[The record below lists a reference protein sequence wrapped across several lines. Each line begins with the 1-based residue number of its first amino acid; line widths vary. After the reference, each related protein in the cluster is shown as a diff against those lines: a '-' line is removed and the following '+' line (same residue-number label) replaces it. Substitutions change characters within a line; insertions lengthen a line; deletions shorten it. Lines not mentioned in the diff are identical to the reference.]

1 MDEMAWNKWMMI
13 GEGVQ
18 PSWPCEASWGLKG
31 LSKHTMAIY
40 KVGSYVDWNNVL
52 TVVYM

>member
-1 MDEMAWNKWMMI
+1 MDEIIWNKWMMI
-13 GEGVQ
+13 REGVQ
-18 PSWPCEASWGLKG
+18 PSWPCEAIPQEGI
-31 LSKHTMAIY
+31 AID